1 MVAVAVL
8 VSTTIA
14 ACGGR
19 GRSKPLAPGA
29 LRGWN
34 VLLVTIDTLRFDRVG
49 AYGSAL
55 GLTPTLDRLAAEGQ
69 RAATAYAHVPLTLPS
84 HSTLMT
90 GMYPFSNGVRDN
102 GSFRLDAGKPTLAKA
117 LKAAGYRTGA
127 FVGAFVLDARF
138 GLNAGFDVYD
148 DRMAGTGGAPE
159 VVQRP
164 AEQVLSAAADWILGS
179 ALSPNPSALPNP
191 SPHRPQPFF
200 AWTHLYDPHEPYTP
214 PEPFLSRYTGDP
226 YAGEIAYADAS
237 LGAFLE
243 RLRGAGSLSR
253 TLIVVASD
261 HGESLGEHGERTH
274 GLFAYDATIRVP
286 LIFWASPALAPG
298 RFSGLSRLI
307 DVTPTVLDL
316 IGVAQP
322 QGMDGTSLRLDLGD
336 APEATD
342 HRSSYFEA
350 LNANLTR
357 NWAPLK
363 GVVVDRLKLVDL
375 PIPELYDL
383 DADPG
388 ELKNIY
394 AARATAARPLE
405 SALDSLTRA
414 AAQVPVTP
422 TKLDADAQARLRA
435 LGYVAGTTE
444 RPDRNYTAADDPKRL
459 VRLNQAVDNAMS
471 AWTSGKS
478 AEAIDTLRQ
487 VLKERPDMTIAYERL
502 AFVLQA
508 TGRTN
513 EAVTLLD
520 EAARAG
526 HTDADLLRALGTA
539 LRDSGDLPR
548 SAAVLEALVKQNP
561 ADLQSTDALGQTY
574 TRMRRARDA
583 EAMFR
588 QVLTLSPNAA
598 TTWNNLGVL
607 YLSEGRDADAID
619 ALSRAIGVDPLLA
632 GAHNT
637 LGVAYA
643 RRGEREKAIGE
654 WREALRIRPDFA
666 DARDNLERILR

>member
-1 MVAVAVL
+1 
-8 VSTTIA
+8 
-14 ACGGR
+14 
-19 GRSKPLAPGA
+19 
-29 LRGWN
+29 
-34 VLLVTIDTLRFDRVG
+34 
-49 AYGSAL
+49 
-55 GLTPTLDRLAAEGQ
+55 
-69 RAATAYAHVPLTLPS
+69 
-84 HSTLMT
+84 
-90 GMYPFSNGVRDN
+90 
-102 GSFRLDAGKPTLAKA
+102 
-117 LKAAGYRTGA
+117 
-127 FVGAFVLDARF
+127 
-138 GLNAGFDVYD
+138 
-148 DRMAGTGGAPE
+148 MAGTGGAPE

-164 AEQVLSAAADWILGS
+164 AEQVLSAASDWILGS
-179 ALSPNPSALPNP
+179 VRRESPVANPALPNP
-191 SPHRPQPFF
+191 ESPTPNPWFG
-200 AWTHLYDPHEPYTP
+200 WVHLYDPHEPYTP
-214 PEPFLSRYTGDP
+214 PEPFLSRYASDP

-286 LIFWASPALAPG
+286 LIFWAAPALAPG

-316 IGVAQP
+316 IGVEQP
-322 QGMDGTSLRLDLGD
+322 PRMDGRSLRAQLGGS
-336 APEATD
+336 PEPDD

-363 GVVVDRLKLVDL
+363 GVVVDGLKLVDL

-383 DADPG
+383 AADPG

-394 AARATAARPLE
+394 AARTTAARPLE
-405 SALDSLTRA
+405 SALDGLTRA

-422 TKLDADAQARLRA
+422 TTLDADAQARLRA
-435 LGYVAGTTE
+435 LGYVAGTTA

-459 VRLNQAVDNAMS
+459 VRLNQAVDDAMS
-471 AWTSGKS
+471 AWTSGKG
-478 AEAIDTLRQ
+478 AEAIDMLRQ
-487 VLKERPDMTIAYERL
+487 VLRERPDMTIAYERL

-508 TGRTN
+508 TGRRN

-526 HTDADLLRALGTA
+526 HTDADILRALGTA
-539 LRDSGDLPR
+539 LRDSGNLPR

-588 QVLTLSPNAA
+588 QVLALSPNAA

-619 ALSRAIGVDPLLA
+619 ALSRAIGVDPQLA